1 MLKINFSKYVSH
13 LLRLKSHCISVSWRW
28 VHLSSLFT
36 RFMTIIIVFVWT
48 HSFIESCYLWDAS
61 QSSQNCLWDV
71 SQSSQSCLWDESQSS
86 QSYLW
91 DASQS
96 YLCSVFVFMTFIWLL
111 FWRRI
116 SCGYRKGFCL
126 QCYLISLI
134 ILMKLISLIISLL
147 NMISLLNKR
156 RWTLSFKSF
165 TL

>member
-13 LLRLKSHCISVSWRW
+13 LLRLKSHCISVRW

-36 RFMTIIIVFVWT
+36 RFMTMIIVFVWT

-61 QSSQNCLWDV
+61 QSSQ
-71 SQSSQSCLWDESQSS
+71 SCFS
-86 QSYLW
+86 W
-91 DASQS
+91 DASLRCIS
-96 YLCSVFVFMTFIWLL
+96 AFVFMTFIWLL

>member
-48 HSFIESCYLWDAS
+48 HSFIESCFLWDTSQSFYLWDAS
-61 QSSQNCLWDV
+61 QSSQSCLWDV
-71 SQSSQSCLWDESQSS
+71 SQS
-86 QSYLW
+86 
-91 DASQS
+91 
-96 YLCSVFVFMTFIWLL
+96 YLCSAFVFMTFIWLL

>member
-28 VHLSSLFT
+28 VHLSSLLT
-36 RFMTIIIVFVWT
+36 RFMTMIIVFVWT

-61 QSSQNCLWDV
+61 QS
-71 SQSSQSCLWDESQSS
+71 
-86 QSYLW
+86 YLSW
-91 DASQS
+91 DASQRCIS
-96 YLCSVFVFMTFIWLL
+96 AFVFMTFIWLL